1 MPPFPIFRSRRKFG
15 VNSWPH
21 SSLMLAGCGQWT
33 ELSEVSCPP
42 EGTDL
47 SYTNWA
53 GGFFAEH
60 CNSCHSVSSVDRR
73 GAPIAYVFDTHDQV
87 YALRERIFLRAAG
100 DNTSMPPGPD
110 DPSAEERDRLAEWIA
125 CDAPRD

>member
-1 MPPFPIFRSRRKFG
+1 
-15 VNSWPH
+15 
-21 SSLMLAGCGQWT
+21 L
-33 ELSEVSCPP
+33 
-42 EGTDL
+42 
-47 SYTNWA
+47 
-53 GGFFAEH
+53 
-60 CNSCHSVSSVDRR
+60 
-73 GAPIAYVFDTHDQV
+73 FDTHDQV